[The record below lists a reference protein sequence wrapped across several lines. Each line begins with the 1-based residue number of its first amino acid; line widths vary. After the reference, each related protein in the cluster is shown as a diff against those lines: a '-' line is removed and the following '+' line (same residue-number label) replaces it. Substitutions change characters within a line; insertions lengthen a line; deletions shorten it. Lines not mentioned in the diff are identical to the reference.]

1 MKKNAI
7 QRRSRGRV
15 LAVAAVIG
23 AVATAVALAVGYDK
37 MRSAYLAQCV
47 ITDKARQVEISVV
60 SGKLVKPDVIAAEF
74 GLKNGANLGLIDFKR
89 KRTEILQKIPMLREL
104 TVTRILPDR
113 VRIRAEERTPV
124 VRLGVSGRKQSS
136 RCVADAEGVVFECV
150 RGTRSLPVI
159 REASARSITPG
170 QRLKGRTRAALDLV
184 LLCRESQ
191 YSDLAVLEVDTS
203 KADFLSA
210 TLGNYSL
217 AKISWD
223 GMDDATPA
231 SRAALASRLD
241 RLLEA
246 IRARCDGLE
255 VVVWNATHPDYVY
268 GDTQEKP

>member
-1 MKKNAI
+1 MKRNAI

-15 LAVAAVIG
+15 LAVAAVVG
-23 AVATAVALAVGYDK
+23 AVAAAIVLAVGYDR
-37 MRSAYLAQCV
+37 MRSAYLAQCI

-74 GLKNGANLGLIDFKR
+74 GLRNGANLGLIDFRR
-89 KRTEILQKIPMLREL
+89 KRAEILRKIPMLREL
-104 TVTRILPDR
+104 TVTRLLPDR

-124 VRLGVSGRKQSS
+124 VRLGTSGRKQPS
-136 RCVADAEGVVFECV
+136 RRVADAEGVVFECV

-159 REASARSITPG
+159 REASGRVAAPG
-170 QRLKGRTRAALDLV
+170 QRLKGRARAALDLV
-184 LLCRESQ
+184 LLCRESRH
-191 YSDLAVLEVDTS
+191 SGLAVLDVDTS
-203 KADFLSA
+203 KADFLLV
-210 TLGNYSL
+210 TLGDYSL

-231 SRAALASRLD
+231 SRAALESRLD

-246 IRARCDGLE
+246 VSARCDGLK
-255 VVVWNATHPDYVY
+255 VVVWNATRPDYVY